1 MESLIAL
8 VVIFVLLAAV
18 GVPLVVSIGIAFIAA
33 VLVLA
38 LWVGVALFNIFL
50 YLIPTAIVGIV
61 VARIARRFGLPQR
74 KAENIGLAAT
84 LPCLYYFFF
93 S

>member
-1 MESLIAL
+1 MESLFALLIIILVLIAL
-8 VVIFVLLAAV
+8 GIPLTVAVAVAFVA
-18 GVPLVVSIGIAFIAA
+18 S

-38 LWVGVALFNIFL
+38 LWVGVALFKVVL
-50 YLIPTAIVGIV
+50 LLIPTAIVGII
-61 VARIARRFGLPQR
+61 VARVAERLGMPRR
-74 KAENIGLAAT
+74 KAENVGLAAT

>member
-1 MESLIAL
+1 MESLFALLIIILVLIAL
-8 VVIFVLLAAV
+8 GIPLTVAVAVAFVA
-18 GVPLVVSIGIAFIAA
+18 S